1 MATVVV
7 PKRSRL
13 QFADLV
19 EVSGRVFWDLPEIP
33 AFEPRDD
40 DTVYQ
45 WDELD
50 TIENVAFRFYQDT
63 SLWWVIAK
71 RNDLSD
77 PTFALKKGDQIV
89 IPSLRFLADV
99 LFRTT

>member
-13 QFADLV
+13 QFADLA
-19 EVSGRVFWDLPEIP
+19 EVSGRVFWDLPELP
-33 AFEPRDD
+33 PFDARDD
-40 DTVYQ
+40 DTLYR

-71 RNDLSD
+71 RNNLSSV
-77 PTFALKKGDQIV
+77 TFDLKKGDQIV